1 MRWVL
6 LIAGVIGLLGGPG
19 LIWSPE
25 ASQADVVGGAALLIS
40 GAVTLGFAAVIDEM
54 VTKRKQS

>member
-19 LIWSPE
+19 LSWSPE